1 MSKHTILQIINYIS
15 NLVPYEAFT
24 HQVMGKIP
32 GSGERISGEDIKK
45 ISISIS
51 DKITTPFVLEVE
63 KLASY

>member
-1 MSKHTILQIINYIS
+1 MSFFCYILS
-15 NLVPYEAFT
+15 NNSVPYEAFT
-24 HQVMGKIP
+24 HQVMGKSP
-32 GSGERISGEDIKK
+32 GTGEGISGEDIKK